1 MSRFVDELREELVA
15 AAEREQFYRPRLALS
30 SPRTLLAVVATAA
43 VAILVV
49 FGAATLKGPV
59 ERDAPGADPTPAVR
73 PLFGGTLRPG
83 VRYETRAFVPALS
96 FVLADARWSA
106 GDTTLPD
113 ELLLEHGEGTFDPG
127 GERRPAGGLA
137 FSRITEV
144 FDPADRG
151 PEPSPRPAP
160 ADLYSWLRTHPDLR
174 VGPAEP
180 VTVAGVPGERFDVEV
195 RFDRPTYPVPMC
207 RQRLQVA
214 CTTFTPGVFIQDGTL
229 LQMTILQTEPDPL
242 VITINHFTQAGLRE
256 MEQAAAPVLDSLRI
270 GVR

>member
-1 MSRFVDELREELVA
+1 M
-15 AAEREQFYRPRLALS
+15 
-30 SPRTLLAVVATAA
+30 
-43 VAILVV
+43 
-49 FGAATLKGPV
+49 
-59 ERDAPGADPTPAVR
+59 
-73 PLFGGTLRPG
+73 
-83 VRYETRAFVPALS
+83 RYETRAFVPALS
-96 FVLADARWSA
+96 FVVADARWSA

-113 ELLLEHGEGTFDPG
+113 ALLLEHGEGTFDPG
-127 GERRPAGGLA
+127 GERRPAGALA

-242 VITINHFTQAGLRE
+242 VVTINHFTQAGLRE